1 MSKTLCVLPW
11 MHLASHPNGGQSL
24 CCRSNHTDAVSWA
37 MKPSS
42 TELQTF
48 DNTLLADMANSE
60 TFVRVREQ
68 MIAGQQPKECEGCWK
83 DEAAGIPSKREYENK
98 RWQHI
103 VPELEQTAVLS
114 KPNYR
119 YVELRLGNV
128 CNNACV
134 TCNSFSSSK
143 WYSDEVKIAKE
154 LPWFKLRPM
163 ENFKWHDRPEFYE
176 ELATLS
182 ADVEE
187 IYINGGEPTL
197 IKAHFGYLQSLIQS
211 GQAANVHLVYSLNMM
226 DIPDRLIAMW
236 AHFKRVTVNCSVD
249 DIGERNF
256 YIRWP
261 SVWED
266 TVNSIMKL
274 DAVRTV
280 EWHVTQTVSIYNIF
294 NLDRLDTWLRNNF
307 DKSTTH
313 NYVLY
318 PEHLSLAA
326 IPDSVKDQL
335 RLKYRNSFD
344 ADKRTELMAKL
355 DMLYQPELTIQ
366 AKEFVQAL
374 DRSRNLDYKN
384 YVPEL
389 EKIINANTNSD

>member
-37 MKPSS
+37 MKPG
-42 TELQTF
+42 TTDLQTF
-48 DNTLLADMANSE
+48 DNTRLTDMANSE

-68 MIAGQQPKECEGCWK
+68 MLAGERPVECEGCWR
-83 DEAAGIPSKREYENK
+83 DEAAGIPSKREYENT

-143 WYSDEVKIAKE
+143 WYSDEVKISKD
-154 LPWFKLRPM
+154 LPWFTLRPM
-163 ENFKWHDRPEFYE
+163 ENFKWHDRPEFYK
-176 ELATLS
+176 ELAELS
-182 ADVEE
+182 DDVEE

-197 IKAHFGYLQSLIQS
+197 IKAHFGYLESLIS
-211 GQAANVHLVYSLNMM
+211 NGQAANVHLVYSLNMM
-226 DIPDRLIAMW
+226 DIPDRLTALW
-236 AHFKRVTVNCSVD
+236 EHFKRVTVNCSVD
-249 DIGERNF
+249 DIGDRNF

-266 TVNSIMKL
+266 TVRSIQKL
-274 DAVRTV
+274 DTIHTV
-280 EWHVTQTVSIYNIF
+280 DWHVTQTVSIYNVF
-294 NLDRLDTWLRNNF
+294 TLEPLDTWLRENF
-307 DKSTTH
+307 NKYSTH

-318 PEHLSLAA
+318 PEYLSFAA
-326 IPDSVKDQL
+326 IPSAVKDQL
-335 RLKYRNSFD
+335 REQYSSAFGEE
-344 ADKRTELMAKL
+344 KRHELLAKL
-355 DMLYQPELTIQ
+355 DIQHRPELTTQ
-366 AKEFVQAL
+366 ARDFVNSL
-374 DRSRNLDYKN
+374 DRSRGLVYKD
-384 YVPEL
+384 YVPHL
-389 EKIINANTNSD
+389 EQIIG

>member
-1 MSKTLCVLPW
+1 MSNTMCVLPW

-24 CCRSNHTDAVSWA
+24 CCRSNHTGAVSWA
-37 MKPSS
+37 RKPKSS
-42 TELQTF
+42 DLQTF
-48 DNTLLADMANSE
+48 DNTPLVDMANSE

-68 MIAGQQPKECEGCWK
+68 MIGGERPRECEGCWK
-83 DEAAGIPSKREYENK
+83 DEAAGIPSKREYENE
-98 RWQHI
+98 RWKHI
-103 VPELEQTAVLS
+103 IPELERTAVLS
-114 KPNYR
+114 RPNYR

-128 CNNACV
+128 CNAACV

-143 WYSDEVKIAKE
+143 WYADEVKISKD

-163 ENFKWHDRPEFYE
+163 ENFKWHDRQAFYD
-176 ELATLS
+176 ELTTLS
-182 ADVEE
+182 NDVEE

-197 IKAHFGYLQSLIQS
+197 IKAHFSYLESLINS
-211 GQAANVHLVYSLNMM
+211 GQAAKVHLVYSLNMTGL
-226 DIPDRLIAMW
+226 PNRLTALW
-236 AHFKRVTVNCSVD
+236 EHFKRVTVNCSID
-249 DIGERNF
+249 DIGDRNY

-261 SVWED
+261 SVWDD
-266 TVNSIMKL
+266 TVHNLRKL
-274 DAVRTV
+274 DTIRTV

-294 NLDRLDTWLRNNF
+294 NVDELDSWLRDNF

-326 IPDSVKDQL
+326 IPNDVKDQL
-335 RLKYRNSFD
+335 RWKYRNAFND
-344 ADKRTELMAKL
+344 DKRNELMAKL
-355 DMLYQPELTIQ
+355 DMPYRPELTIQ
-366 AKEFVQAL
+366 AKEFVEAL

-389 EKIINANTNSD
+389 EEVINANTNSD